1 MTKKQLRRFY
11 QAREE
16 ALRSDFHGQQVG
28 CVIALG
34 NRVLARAHNSERTH
48 TKQAVYNVYR
58 EFGDSPESV
67 IHKCHAEIAA
77 LSKCQYADVDWGKVE
92 IYVWR
97 ETRDGRKHG
106 MARPCK
112 ACWAA
117 CAARGI
123 RHLYYTGDE
132 SLVYEFVEGGVM

>member
-1 MTKKQLRRFY
+1 MTKRQMRFFA
-11 QAREE
+11 QARKE

-28 CVIALG
+28 CVIVLG

-48 TKQAVYNVYR
+48 TEQAMYNTYR
-58 EFGDSPESV
+58 EFENSTESV

-77 LSKCQYADVDWGKVE
+77 LSKCRYADVDWGRAE
-92 IYVWR
+92 MYVWR
-97 ETRDGRKHG
+97 ETRDGRAHG

-117 CAARGI
+117 CAGRGI

-132 SLVYEFVEGGVM
+132 SLVYEYVEGVM